1 MTDRPLPAPA
11 PRGRARALATA
22 AIAAAGAWA
31 LARLAVSVAR
41 DVARYRRDAAR
52 LREVWA
58 TVAGARRHARVATF
72 GARDGAWRGAAHE
85 ATPLV
90 LVHGLGVSSAYWVP
104 LAARLA
110 ERRAVYVLD
119 LRAEDEEPVDEI
131 GDLAEIVVAWLDALG
146 VRRATLVANS
156 LGCQTA
162 AEVAARWPGRV
173 ASLVL
178 VGPTVD
184 PTARGFWRQAARLA
198 ASAPFEPP
206 ALDAIVVGDYLRLGP
221 RAFAGEVRAM
231 LRHRADWALAR
242 VEAPTLVIRG
252 AHDRIVPRRWAAEAA
267 RLARGRWIEVPD
279 AGHAVHFDE
288 PDAVAAVIERFLAGA
303 GSAGSARRRA

>member
-1 MTDRPLPAPA
+1 MTDRPLPAPT
-11 PRGRARALATA
+11 PRSRARALATA

-31 LARLAVSVAR
+31 LARLALSVAR
-41 DVARYRRDAAR
+41 DVAGYRRDSAR

-72 GARDGAWRGAAHE
+72 GARRGAP
-85 ATPLV
+85 PLV

-110 ERRAVYVLD
+110 ERHAVYVLD

-131 GDLAEIVVAWLDALG
+131 GDLAEVVVAWLDALG

-162 AEVAARWPGRV
+162 AEVAARWPERV

-231 LRHRADWALAR
+231 LRHRPESALAR
-242 VEAPTLVIRG
+242 LRAPTLVVRG

-267 RLARGRWIEVPD
+267 RLARGSWVEVPD

-288 PDAVAAVIERFLAGA
+288 PDAVAAVIERFLA
-303 GSAGSARRRA
+303 SARSAARRA